1 MIALLAALASER
13 SSAVE
18 SPIRRGVFAFHYEQ
32 PLSRAQLEWYSR
44 FNILVTHDPLP
55 PEQVRFLHRRGTKLV
70 LYEWAVAFYETRADE
85 WQRSLLTRSRTAL
98 LHEKPLRGGVGSAT
112 ADAWY
117 FDPASASHLQERARS
132 IAERLR
138 RIGYDGVFLDT
149 TSVQSVHEIA
159 RAEFAK
165 RHPGR
170 EYDAAYARFLAA
182 LRKELRGGTI
192 FTNQGFRAA
201 EHYLPHADWD
211 LTESLL
217 TYPRDGKFEM
227 RPWNSAAEPWNSIHF
242 LMLNMVGPAR
252 KRFPLVR
259 FANLNYV
266 TGTNARTVQDVWAIS
281 RMFDSEGYVAG
292 TALEEEQSDVYH
304 RDLGAPTAARVD
316 SPTAQ
321 ASYRVFERG
330 IIAVAARG
338 HAVELP
344 NPAGTRYVDGHSQ
357 SYRDAVIRLV
367 ADSHSTLTTWVLEPR

>member
-13 SSAVE
+13 SSAVQ
-18 SPIRRGVFAFHYEQ
+18 SPVRRGVFAFHYEQ

-55 PEQVRFLHRRGTKLV
+55 PEQVSFLHRRGTKLV

-85 WQRSLLTRSRTAL
+85 WQRSLLTGRRTAL
-98 LHEKPLRGGVGSAT
+98 LHERPLRGGVGSAT

-149 TSVQSVHEIA
+149 TSVQSVHEVA

-165 RHPGR
+165 RYPGR
-170 EYDAAYARFLAA
+170 EYDASYARFLAA
-182 LRKELRGGTI
+182 LRKELRDGII

-201 EHYLPHADWD
+201 EHYLPYVDWD

-217 TYPRDGKFEM
+217 TYPRNGKFEM
-227 RPWNSAAEPWNSIHF
+227 RPWNSAAFPWNSIHY

-252 KRFPLVR
+252 ERFPLVR

-266 TGTNARTVQDVWAIS
+266 TGADARTVQDVWAIS

-292 TALEEEQSDVYH
+292 SALEDERSEIYS
-304 RDLGAPTAARVD
+304 RDLGAPTAPRVD

-338 HAVELP
+338 QVVEVP
-344 NPAGTRYVDGHSQ
+344 NPAGAHYVDSQSQ
-357 SYRDAVIRLV
+357 SYRETMIRLL
-367 ADSHSTLTTWVLEPR
+367 AGSHSTLTTWVLEAR